1 MAQFEAFVGVNPW
14 TALFTLLNTLII
26 FFVARKFLF
35 RPVMKMINDR
45 QKEIDSM
52 YSEAN
57 LAKGEANAMRSEYRH
72 KLEDAQ
78 AASDRMVKEAVAR
91 GQLRKEEIIRQAQ
104 HDASAIMAK
113 ASADIELEK
122 RKAINEAKDEIS
134 DIAVAIAGKVVG
146 RELNAA
152 DQAALVDRFIAE
164 LGGEA

>member
-35 RPVMKMINDR
+35 RPVMKMIKDR
-45 QKEIDSM
+45 QSEIDTM

-57 LAKGEANAMRSEYRH
+57 LAKGEANAMRAEYQH
-72 KLEDAQ
+72 KLADAQ
-78 AASDRMVKEAVAR
+78 AASDRMVKEAVDR
-91 GQLRKEEIIRQAQ
+91 GRLRKEEIIRQAQ
-104 HDASAIMAK
+104 QDASAIMAK

-122 RKAINEAKDEIS
+122 KKALNEAKDEIS

-164 LGGEA
+164 LGEKA